1 MAGLYDTDIK
11 LDEQGRLTPA
21 ANGDAPLASGFDCI
35 MQDIRLEAMTQA
47 GDLFYDQAWGWSLY
61 DFMQSLDDEL
71 TIIEVQ
77 QRIKGKLSQRE
88 EISPESIQVSP
99 LLQDDVLTVRVRFRF
114 QQESLERELSVAVSR
129 VSVEVLEID

>member
-114 QQESLERELSVAVSR
+114 QQEGLERELSVAVSR

>member
-11 LDEQGRLTPA
+11 LDEQGRLTAA

-71 TIIEVQ
+71 TMIEIQ
-77 QRIKGKLSQRE
+77 QRIKGKLEQRQ

-99 LLQDDVLTVRVRFRF
+99 LLQDDILTIRVRFRF
-114 QQESLERELSVAVSR
+114 QQEGLERELAVAVSR